1 MKKNNIKIF
10 KALLLSVLFSAFFL
24 VNFSFASIKLRVVAV
39 NPSEES
45 VQSVPIKVYL
55 PLEIKPEHVINK
67 GDLDV
72 AYDTQQGSYYVAG
85 EYELKP
91 KEVLEKEI
99 ELKDIWIIEQK
110 VIDDLRKETQE
121 TFSGFDKTIYQEKAK
136 VLYASI
142 EKKLQEVERIQKIP
156 VPNPSQHISD
166 FRYCDGVLN
175 SVKADLVSAK
185 TMLAEVSPKNATK
198 LTWKIIIFIILFLG
212 IMSFGFYVVWQHQAK
227 IEANQ
232 KVQD

>member
-1 MKKNNIKIF
+1 MKKNNIKIL
-10 KALLLSVLFSAFFL
+10 KVLMLSMLFCTWIL
-24 VNFSFASIKLRVVAV
+24 VNFSFASITLRVVAV

-45 VQSVPIKVYL
+45 EQTVPIKVYL

-67 GDLDV
+67 ADLDI
-72 AYDTQQGSYYVAG
+72 AYDTQQGSYYMAG
-85 EYELKP
+85 EYSLKP

-110 VIDDLRKETQE
+110 IIDDLRKEAKE
-121 TFSGFDKTIYQEKAK
+121 TFAGFDKTIYQEKAK
-136 VLYASI
+136 VLYSSI
-142 EKKLQEVERIQKIP
+142 EKKLQEVERIQKVP

-166 FRYCDGVLN
+166 YRYCDGVLN

-198 LTWKIIIFIILFLG
+198 LTWKIIIFIIIFLG
-212 IMSFGFYVVWQHQAK
+212 ILSLGFYIVWQRQAK
-227 IEANQ
+227 IEASQ